1 MKPLLKTKKN
11 SKQWSQT
18 TKEKM
23 SELLGK
29 EVKLKGLI
37 CLRNKR
43 ETCSYEQKD
52 EADWWG
58 VTSWKDI

>member
-1 MKPLLKTKKN
+1 
-11 SKQWSQT
+11 
-18 TKEKM
+18 M

-58 VTSWKDI
+58 VTS